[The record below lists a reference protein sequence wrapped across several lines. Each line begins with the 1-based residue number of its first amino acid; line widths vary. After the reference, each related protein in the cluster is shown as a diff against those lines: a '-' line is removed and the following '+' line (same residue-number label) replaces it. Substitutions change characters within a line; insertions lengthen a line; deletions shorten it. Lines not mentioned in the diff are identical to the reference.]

1 MISTEVPP
9 SHYSNNYRSDLTDSG
24 THQTDPVVR
33 WLRGEGGD
41 VAEHVVDLGTVVAAV
56 ESVPAI
62 VTHSAPLAL
71 LPLLLGG
78 ALHHG
83 SLQLHLPA

>member
-1 MISTEVPP
+1 MILTEVPP
-9 SHYSNNYRSDLTDSG
+9 SHHSNNYRSDLTGGG

-41 VAEHVVDLGTVVAAV
+41 VAEHVVNLGTVITAV
-56 ESVPAI
+56 ESVTAI
-62 VTHSAPLAL
+62 VTYCAPLAL

-78 ALHHG
+78 ALHHR